1 MGGNEALESARE
13 NAESSGEKSRQI
25 ALPEPT
31 PWPLVL
37 AFGVTLLV
45 AGLVTSAAV
54 SVLGAVL
61 LLFGAV
67 GWFRDVL
74 PHERH
79 ETVAVREEAVTI
91 TTARRDVGRI
101 EVAPELRRLR
111 FPIEV
116 FPVRAGL
123 RGGAF
128 GSVAMAG
135 VAMLYGLISHGS
147 IWYPVNLLGG
157 VVYTNAPQ
165 MSAAELSQFNLVF
178 LLVALALHLSTSLL
192 IGLLYGTMLPMFPR
206 HPIVLGGAIAPVLWS
221 GLVHSV
227 LGLVNPLMDARI
239 NWWWFTASQLAFG
252 LVAGFVVNRHSPVR
266 VRQFRLAVRAGIEAT
281 GIPERDEDEEGEE
294 G

>member
-1 MGGNEALESARE
+1 MEAEEIR
-13 NAESSGEKSRQI
+13 
-25 ALPEPT
+25 LPEPT
-31 PWPLVL
+31 AWPLVL
-37 AFGVTLLV
+37 AFGLTLLV

-54 SVLGAVL
+54 SALGAL
-61 LLFGAV
+61 LGLIGAV

-74 PHERH
+74 PQERH
-79 ETVAVREEAVTI
+79 EVVLAREEAVAI
-91 TTARRDVGRI
+91 TTKRREVGRLEI
-101 EVAPELRRLR
+101 APELQRLR
-111 FPIEV
+111 FPLEV

-123 RGGAF
+123 RGGLA

-147 IWYPVNLLGG
+147 IWYPINLLGG
-157 VVYTNAPQ
+157 VVYSNALQ
-165 MSAAELSQFNLVF
+165 MSAAQLSHFNLVF
-178 LLVALALHLSTSLL
+178 LLVALALHLATSLL

-281 GIPERDEDEEGEE
+281 GLPEEPGDEEGDD